1 MVYLNYVF
9 VLYFYIIVVG
19 VFIDVFNVV
28 DIDDGRMV
36 YMKKNFGVKLVFN
49 FFDIVI
55 VEVSLFFG
63 N

>member
-1 MVYLNYVF
+1 MVYLNDIF

-19 VFIDVFNVV
+19 IFVDVFNVV
-28 DIDDGRMV
+28 DIDNGGMV
-36 YMKKNFGVKLVFN
+36 DVNKNFWIKLVFN